1 MKAVSTNLNKQLAL
15 IEYSSEGQL
24 LLKMPA
30 IRTHR
35 DQEIFEVI
43 VRALAK
49 SYTDLG
55 MAQPPQKDKDY
66 LANELTDLIPKHF
79 PFIRLQEIPLAFSR
93 GIRGKYGPFYGLN
106 VVTFEKFI
114 EAHLHHE
121 VREQLI
127 RAAGLMKEHEVP
139 DRISRFRVAKQNAMD
154 AMRLMDA
161 GKEVLSGGIVYDFLD
176 ALGLI
181 SFSTSEKWEFMK
193 AAKYDLTASLERESN
208 RMVSR
213 VKRMEID
220 RNLAGVKEGTSIERI
235 KTTAKKLALNA
246 FLRSC
251 KLEGVNL
258 EQLIEGKEN
267 AFI

>member
-1 MKAVSTNLNKQLAL
+1 MKAASTNLSKQLSL
-15 IEYSSEGQL
+15 IEYPSEGEL

-30 IRTHR
+30 IRTNE
-35 DQEIFEVI
+35 DQEVFEVI

-66 LANELTDLIPKHF
+66 LANELTDLIPRHF

-114 EAHLHHE
+114 EAHLQHE
-121 VREQLI
+121 VREQLM
-127 RAAGLMKEHEVP
+127 RAAGFIKQYEVP

-154 AMRLMDA
+154 AMRLVDA

-176 ALGLI
+176 GLGLI
-181 SFSTSEKWEFMK
+181 SFSNAEKWEFMK
-193 AAKYDLTASLERESN
+193 EAKCDLTESLERESN

-220 RNLAGVKEGTSIERI
+220 RNLLGIKEGTAIERI
-235 KTTAKKLALNA
+235 KASAKKLALNA
-246 FLRSC
+246 FLRGC
-251 KLEGVNL
+251 RLEGANL
-258 EQLIEGKEN
+258 EQLIEEKES